1 MRACSFVSQRL
12 GRGAGLTEAT
22 VRRSRKE
29 RLAASEK
36 RERGTY
42 KNIYI
47 YAQVEKVKVPAG
59 MPFHIGL
66 ALTVNGKQ
74 ELEGRDQDRVFA
86 LPPAFVSMNQVW
98 NDSAKVGEG
107 GEHNMPWI

>member
-1 MRACSFVSQRL
+1 
-12 GRGAGLTEAT
+12 
-22 VRRSRKE
+22 
-29 RLAASEK
+29 
-36 RERGTY
+36 
-42 KNIYI
+42 
-47 YAQVEKVKVPAG
+47 